1 MPTCRR
7 ILRAAV
13 LIVASFAV
21 SLATAGAQTTL
32 VLNAPG
38 TQVTDTMVQA
48 GSFANSNFGK
58 SDMLATRASV
68 NVEYLRRALL
78 KFDTQNTLP
87 ANSQVRSAVLTLTVK
102 MGGTEANRAISVFP
116 VTSSFVQEEATWNVR
131 RISTPWTASGGDLG
145 VQATTKAVSNV
156 AGAKV
161 NIDLTALV
169 QAAVNG
175 SSSSRYTRLALADL
189 GASTS
194 ASYREYFSSEAADPS
209 VRPAL
214 IVVYGGTVPIEP
226 PAPWTGVTLR
236 VLQYN
241 THHGGYGTDDVYSTE
256 RIADW
261 VVKTNP
267 DVVSL
272 QEIEVNDSWSK
283 GTDQG
288 DIYQDLLQRKTGTT
302 WYKVWFHRSGGTT
315 GLGQL
320 ILSKYPFVATAHVLL
335 SASRSAVDATI
346 TVNGRTI
353 TFTSA
358 HLDNALQ
365 SNRIKQIAELLF
377 WETTLAENR
386 IVVGDYNAWPNTTE
400 IANMTKTYVDTWAA
414 AKAAGTAIAWS
425 ANPDGIT
432 HGSHRI
438 DYIFQS
444 KGATGLKLQSV
455 QVFDTSD
462 HSGTKCIVSGTAT
475 CFANSTGIDPSDHR
489 PVMAV
494 FEVR

>member
-1 MPTCRR
+1 MPTCTR

-13 LIVASFAV
+13 FTVASFAA
-21 SLATAGAQTTL
+21 SLASVGAQTTL
-32 VLNAPG
+32 VLNTPG
-38 TQVTDTMVQA
+38 TQVTDAMVQA
-48 GSFANSNFGK
+48 GSFANTKFGT
-58 SDMLATRASV
+58 SDMLATRASS

-87 ANSQVRSAVLTLTVK
+87 AKSQIRSAVLTLTVK
-102 MGGTEANRAISVFP
+102 TGGTEANRAISVFP
-116 VTSSFVQEEATWNVR
+116 VTTSFVQEETTWNLR
-131 RISTPWTASGGDLG
+131 RISTPWTSGGGDLG
-145 VQATTKAVSNV
+145 VQAATKTVSNV

-169 QAAVNG
+169 QAAVND
-175 SSSSRYTRLALADL
+175 SSASRYTRLALADL

-194 ASYREYFSSEAADPS
+194 ASYREYYSSEAVDPS
-209 VRPAL
+209 ARPAL
-214 IVVYGGTVPIEP
+214 TVVYGGAP
-226 PAPWTGVTLR
+226 PPPPQGETLR

-241 THHGGYGTDDVYSTE
+241 THHGGYGTDGVYSTN

-261 VVKTNP
+261 IVKTTA

-283 GTDQG
+283 GLDQG
-288 DIYQDLLQRKTGTT
+288 DIYQDLLRRKTGMT
-302 WYKVWFHRSGGTT
+302 WYKVYFNRAGAAT
-315 GLGQL
+315 GLGQV
-320 ILSKYPFVATAHVLL
+320 ILSKYPFIATAPLVL
-335 SASRSAVDATI
+335 SSNRSAVDATI
-346 TVNGRTI
+346 SVNGRTI
-353 TFTSA
+353 NFTSVQ
-358 HLDNALQ
+358 LDNVAQ
-365 SNRIKQIAELLF
+365 SNRIKQTSELLS

-400 IANMTKTYVDTWAA
+400 IANMTRDYVDTWSV
-414 AKAAGTAIAWS
+414 AKAAGTAISWS

-444 KGATGLKLQSV
+444 KGATALKLQSA

-462 HSGTKCIVSGTAT
+462 HSGKACVVSGSAT
-475 CFANSTGIDPSDHR
+475 CYANSTGIDPSDHR